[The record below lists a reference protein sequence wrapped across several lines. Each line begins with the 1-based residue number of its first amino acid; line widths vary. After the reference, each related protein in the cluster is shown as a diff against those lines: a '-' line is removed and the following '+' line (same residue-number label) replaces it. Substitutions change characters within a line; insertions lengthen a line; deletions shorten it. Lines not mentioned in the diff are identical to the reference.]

1 MTVKFILNGRPVSY
15 DVAPNEYLLD
25 SLRKHHV
32 TSVKKGCYESTCG
45 VCTVLL
51 DGHPILSCSFLS
63 VRLEGCEVTT
73 VDGLQTEV
81 ERIADYFGHEG
92 ADQCGFCNPGMALTI
107 YALKREL
114 QNPTDEEIKAYIRG
128 NLCRCSGYQAQFLAI
143 KRYLEDHR

>member
-32 TSVKKGCYESTCG
+32 TSVKKGCDESTCG